1 MWTVNQRKGFQI
13 KSSSNNSR
21 AQSTH
26 HALSSASAV
35 HNSRA
40 REHFFLYFFGIKF
53 FALLALLTVI
63 VFSAK

>member
-1 MWTVNQRKGFQI
+1 M

-21 AQSTH
+21 AQSAH

-53 FALLALLTVI
+53 FALLSLLTVI
-63 VFSAK
+63 VFAAK